1 MPFCLKVLAAVPP
14 HSALLQYSAL
24 PSPPPGASR
33 QNAQGDS
40 TARRAGSSGS
50 RPAAQSMPSLHSS
63 AGGRAERY
71 GPAAMPLGGCS
82 RSGALPARQ
91 AHPAVQTLP
100 PHTCHYVRGRAF
112 LPAASAPR
120 ILHPAHETHSARYT
134 HDETS
139 ARPPVHGEP
148 SGCRTDPRAY
158 LRTAPPC
165 PGAHKQAGCAFVGT
179 WRGPSTLTHE
189 LTSRDNVRVIQNS
202 NLPHDKQM
210 AWPPSGRVSPIVDS
224 SYMRQSLPGGY
235 LARQSMDNVS
245 APIHVC
251 PGS

>member
-1 MPFCLKVLAAVPP
+1 MPFCLKVLAAVVPP

-179 WRGPSTLTHE
+179 WRGPSTLNHE
-189 LTSRDNVRVIQNS
+189 LTSHPVTMFV
-202 NLPHDKQM
+202 
-210 AWPPSGRVSPIVDS
+210 
-224 SYMRQSLPGGY
+224 
-235 LARQSMDNVS
+235 
-245 APIHVC
+245 
-251 PGS
+251 